1 MSAFY
6 FLFFSL
12 EKTKNSIAIEMLLYE
27 DDRQVYRIR
36 EKINLSWAETKES
49 KESNEITVFQS

>member
-12 EKTKNSIAIEMLLYE
+12 EKTKNSIAIEMLLYK

-36 EKINLSWAETKES
+36 EKINLSRAETKES